1 MGASAP
7 VPGGP
12 EGFEAVAAEWLAW
25 ARTEGHDDYWLFRE
39 AFFSI
44 VPPPGS
50 RTLEVGCGEGRVSR
64 DLAARGHAVTAVD
77 ASPTLLRAA
86 AAAHPEGEYVLA
98 RAERL
103 PFPDAAFDLVVA
115 HNVLMDVDDMPAA
128 VAEAAR
134 VLAPGGRLC
143 VAVTHPLADA
153 GRWAGSAPDAPF
165 VVHGSYLAA
174 GELAVTVE
182 RDGLAMTFAGRTYP
196 LEAYARALEAAG
208 LVIECL
214 REPAAPPV
222 KHDAAH
228 WSRIPQFL
236 HLRAAHP
243 PGAR

>member
-1 MGASAP
+1 MDARPPA
-7 VPGGP
+7 PGGP

-44 VPPPGS
+44 VPPAGV

-86 AAAHPEGEYVLA
+86 AAAHPEGRYLVA
-98 RAERL
+98 AADRL
-103 PFPDAAFDLVVA
+103 PFADGAFDLVVT

-128 VAEAAR
+128 VMEAAR
-134 VLAPGGRLC
+134 VLVPGGHLC

-153 GRWAGSAPDAPF
+153 GRWAGSAADAPF
-165 VVHGSYLAA
+165 VIHGSYLAA
-174 GELAVTVE
+174 GDLAVTVE
-182 RDGLAMTFAGRTYP
+182 RDGLTMHFAGRTYP

-208 LVIECL
+208 LAIECL
-214 REPAAPPV
+214 REPPAPAV
-222 KHDAAH
+222 KPDAGH

-236 HLRAAHP
+236 HLRA
-243 PGAR
+243 RK